1 MRQYRPCSGAPER
14 VSQTV
19 MTTDTLP
26 AVHGSVAP
34 GFEPVRDAFLANWSD
49 QDEIGAGFALR
60 IDGETVVDIHAGWA
74 DRKKTR
80 DWQADTLVPVYSTGK
95 AVAALV
101 MAKLVDR
108 GLLQYDVPVADY
120 WPEFAA
126 GGKSQVT
133 VAQALSHQAGLSGI
147 AEEMD
152 AGDWFDAAKIED
164 RLARQAP
171 LWELGTGSGYHP
183 VTFGFIADA
192 LARRTDGRS
201 IGAILR
207 EDICGPA
214 GIDFHVGLPESEHA
228 RTAEH
233 AMPRQ
238 VPDLGERTRP
248 RELAFLKAWSSPGRR
263 GATEWRKAE
272 FPAANAHAT
281 ASALAR
287 LMGVYA
293 LDGKLDDKRFLS
305 AATLEAL
312 VKERVAGPD
321 KVLPFDLSWAAGV
334 MRNTR
339 TQFYGPTPEAV
350 GHSGWG
356 GSCAF
361 ADPVRRLTGAYVMNR
376 QQHYLAG
383 DPRPTRIIE
392 AVYGCL

>member
-1 MRQYRPCSGAPER
+1 
-14 VSQTV
+14 

-26 AVHGSVAP
+26 ELHGHVAT
-34 GFEPVRDAFLANWSD
+34 GFEPVAEAFLANWSEF
-49 QDEIGAGFALR
+49 DEIGAGFALR
-60 IDGETVVDIHAGWA
+60 LEGETVVDIHAGWA
-74 DRKKTR
+74 DRKKSR

-101 MAKLVDR
+101 MARLVDR
-108 GLLQYDVPVADY
+108 GLLDYEAPVADY

-126 GGKSQVT
+126 GGKSAVT

-152 AGDWFDAAKIED
+152 AGDWFDAAKIET

-171 LWELGTGSGYHP
+171 LWKLGTGSGYHP

-207 EDICGPA
+207 EDVCGPA
-214 GIDFHVGLPESEHA
+214 GIDFHVGLPESEHGRA
-228 RTAEH
+228 AEH

-238 VPDLGERTRP
+238 VPDLGEPNLP
-248 RELAFLKAWSSPGRR
+248 RQLAFGKPWSSPGRR

-281 ASALAR
+281 AGAIAR
-287 LMGVYA
+287 LMEVYSEGGK
-293 LDGKLDDKRFLS
+293 LDGKRFIS
-305 AATLEAL
+305 PATLDAL
-312 VKERVAGPD
+312 VKERVRGED
-321 KVLPFDLSWAAGV
+321 KVLPFELSWGAGI
-334 MRNTR
+334 MRNVTPG
-339 TQFYGPTPEAV
+339 FYGPTPETV

-356 GSCAF
+356 GSCGF
-361 ADPVRRLTGAYVMNR
+361 ADPVKRLTGAYVMNR
-376 QQHYLAG
+376 QMHYLAG
-383 DPRPTRIIE
+383 DPRPVKLIE
-392 AVYGCL
+392 AAYSCL

>member
-1 MRQYRPCSGAPER
+1 
-14 VSQTV
+14 

-26 AVHGSVAP
+26 ELHGHVAT
-34 GFEPVRDAFLANWSD
+34 GFEPVAEAFLANWSEF
-49 QDEIGAGFALR
+49 DEIGAGFALR
-60 IDGETVVDIHAGWA
+60 LEGETVVDIHAGWA

-80 DWQADTLVPVYSTGK
+80 DWEADTLVPVYSTGK
-95 AVAALV
+95 AIAALV
-101 MAKLVDR
+101 MATLVDR
-108 GLLQYDVPVADY
+108 GLLDYEARVADY

-126 GGKSQVT
+126 GGKSSVT
-133 VAQALSHQAGLSGI
+133 VAQALSHQAGLCGI

-152 AGDWFDAAKIED
+152 AGDWFDAALIED

-171 LWELGTGSGYHP
+171 LWPLGTGSGYHP

-214 GIDFHVGLPESEHA
+214 GIDFYVGLPESEHG

-238 VPDLGERTRP
+238 LPDLGEMTLP
-248 RELAFLKAWSSPGRR
+248 RQLAFGKAWSSPGRR

-281 ASALAR
+281 AGAIAR
-287 LMGVYA
+287 LMEVYSEGGK
-293 LDGKLDDKRFLS
+293 LDGKRFIGP
-305 AATLEAL
+305 ATLDAL
-312 VKERVAGPD
+312 TKERVRGED
-321 KVLPFDLSWAAGV
+321 KVLPFDLSWGAGI
-334 MRNTR
+334 MRNVTPG
-339 TQFYGPTPEAV
+339 FYGPTPDTL

-356 GSCAF
+356 GSCGF
-361 ADPVRRLTGAYVMNR
+361 ADPVKRLTGAYVMNR
-376 QQHYLAG
+376 QMHHLAG
-383 DPRPTRIIE
+383 DPRPVKLIE
-392 AVYGCL
+392 AAYSCL